1 MADRATDTPELN
13 DLLQL
18 SDIKL
23 IPNAPKE
30 KDNDR

>member
-1 MADRATDTPELN
+1 MVDRATDTPGLN
-13 DLLQL
+13 DALQL

-30 KDNDR
+30 KTNDR

>member
-18 SDIKL
+18 RDIKL

-30 KDNDR
+30 KTNDR